1 MIANGHFII
10 IANIV
15 LLCEDVLSYL
25 ILNDLQQSNNF
36 MTKFGQNSPF
46 SDTNCVWSLTA
57 YSQGEN
63 VTSWCRWNL
72 ISHVWS
78 IYMNIGVTETVNRVT
93 VLEYHWIAYA

>member
-25 ILNDLQQSNNF
+25 ILNDLQQGNNF

-57 YSQGEN
+57 YSQGEWEDECDKLVPKEFN
-63 VTSWCRWNL
+63 FPYVKYL
-72 ISHVWS
+72 H
-78 IYMNIGVTETVNRVT
+78 
-93 VLEYHWIAYA
+93 EY